1 MSAAGALAESAHKQ
15 RVDLIFFDAG
25 GGHRASAMALKA
37 VADQQ
42 GRSWE
47 TRAVNLRDLIGP
59 LDFVNNNIGV
69 RFEDLYNGLLK
80 RGLTVGT
87 GAMLRVCQLIIR
99 HKHAQGV
106 AMLKLHWLV
115 SAPDVVVSMI
125 PNFNRAIF
133 DGLRAADRAAG
144 RPPTPMVTVL
154 TDLADCPPHFWMER
168 QEQYFIC
175 GTARA
180 AQQALDLG
188 HSPQRIF
195 RTSGMI
201 VRPEFY
207 QPLRFSREYER
218 RRLGLR
224 GDLPTGLV
232 MFGGFGSRQM
242 LAIARR
248 IARARLKT
256 QLIFLCG
263 HNQTLKEQL
272 AAMRLPYP
280 HRVEGFTREIRY
292 FMGLADYFVGKP
304 GPGSLSEALLAGLP
318 VVVERNTWT
327 MVQERYNTEWIR
339 EERLGIVLQSFREI
353 AGGIAPMLDPEQ
365 LAGLRARV
373 AAVNNRAVFE
383 IPDIVATLIPSPRDA
398 ACVRASIPQPE
409 ISIGPTPFPS
419 FSRAR
424 SAG

>member
-1 MSAAGALAESAHKQ
+1 MSAAGALAESARRP

-25 GGHRASAMALKA
+25 GGHRASATALKA

-42 GRSWE
+42 GRPWE
-47 TRAVNLRDLIGP
+47 TRVVNLRDLIGP
-59 LDFVNNNIGV
+59 LDFVNNYFGM

-80 RGLTVGT
+80 RGLTAGT
-87 GAMLRVCQLIIR
+87 GAMLRLCQLIIR

-106 AMLKLHWLV
+106 AMLKRHWLA
-115 SAPDVVVSMI
+115 SAPEVIVSMI

-133 DGLRAADRAAG
+133 DGLRAADRAAR

-180 AQQALDLG
+180 AQQALEMG
-188 HSPQRIF
+188 HPPQRIF

-201 VRPEFY
+201 VGPEFY
-207 QPLRFSREYER
+207 QPLRLSREYER
-218 RRLGLR
+218 RRLGLK

-248 IARARLKT
+248 MARARLKT

-263 HNQTLKEQL
+263 HNQPLKNHL

-304 GPGSLSEALLAGLP
+304 GPGSLSEALVAGLP

-327 MVQERYNTEWIR
+327 MVQERYNTQWIR
-339 EERLGIVLQSFREI
+339 EQRLGIVLQSFSEI

-365 LAGLRARV
+365 LANFRARV
-373 AAVNNRAVFE
+373 AAINNRAVFE
-383 IPDIVATLIPSPRDA
+383 IPDIVATLIASRRDA
-398 ACVRASIPQPE
+398 ACVPAPIPGIE
-409 ISIGPTPFPS
+409 LGSTPFPS
-419 FSRAR
+419 FSSAR
-424 SAG
+424 SAR